1 MVGDVRGKIAL
12 IVDDMISTG
21 GTLVEAAHILKER
34 GAVHVQACATHA
46 VFADGAVENL
56 VRSDLSGL
64 VITDTVPIPGNRE
77 DPKISVVSVSE
88 LLADAI
94 RRIHENRS
102 VSALFD

>member
-1 MVGDVRGKIAL
+1 
-12 IVDDMISTG
+12 MISTG

-34 GAVHVQACATHA
+34 GAVHVQACATHP
-46 VFADGAVENL
+46 VFSDGAAENL